1 MLAEYGYIG
10 LLLALAIFF
19 ALTALL
25 LPFSLSLPARLTLY
39 FRRVQHYLDTHY
51 PFMTKFMPSLPKFPK
66 FMQVIPYH
74 PSQVKNSTFECGM
87 ETIGKSWVRFNFR
100 YYFYAL
106 VFIALDVMV
115 VFIYPWAVGLKGL
128 GVFGLVG
135 ILVLIFILFIGYLY
149 AWKKKV
155 LEWK

>member
-1 MLAEYGYIG
+1 LLADYGYIG
-10 LLLALAIFF
+10 LLLALAILF
-19 ALTALL
+19 AITTVL
-25 LPFSLSLPARLTLY
+25 LPFSLSLPSRLNIY
-39 FRRVQHYLDTHY
+39 FHRFKHYLETRY
-51 PFMTKFMPSLPKFPK
+51 PFMVKFMPPLPKFPK
-66 FMQVIPYH
+66 FMQVIPYK
-74 PSQVKNSTFECGM
+74 PNEVKNSTFECGM
-87 ETIGKSWVRFNFR
+87 KTVGQAWGRFNFR
-100 YYFYAL
+100 YYYYAL

-128 GVFGLVG
+128 GASGFIA

>member
-1 MLAEYGYIG
+1 LLAEYGDIG

-19 ALTALL
+19 AVTTLI
-25 LPFSLSLPARLTLY
+25 LPFSLSLPARLTIY
-39 FRRVQHYLDTHY
+39 FRRLQHYMETHY
-51 PFMTKFMPSLPKFPK
+51 PFMTKFVPPLPKFPR
-66 FMQVIPYH
+66 FMQVIPYK
-74 PSQVKNSTFECGM
+74 PNPVKDSTFECGM
-87 ETIGKSWVRFNFR
+87 ETVGQAWVRFNFR

-106 VFIALDVMV
+106 IFIALDVMV

-128 GVFGLVG
+128 GVFGFIG

-149 AWKKKV
+149 AWRKKV